1 MLTEIER
8 DEIIQAMETVSPPEQ
23 APEEPVKLQGETKT
37 SSRRNFLL
45 GGLIFLVFTGVI
57 LVVAFLNRGN
67 IRKLNFLSKD
77 KTALTEEVASE
88 TPTGQSTEAVVTPK
102 PISPIP
108 TKTPKSENEFYQQI
122 GKNLKAV
129 F

>member
-1 MLTEIER
+1 
-8 DEIIQAMETVSPPEQ
+8 METVSPPEQ